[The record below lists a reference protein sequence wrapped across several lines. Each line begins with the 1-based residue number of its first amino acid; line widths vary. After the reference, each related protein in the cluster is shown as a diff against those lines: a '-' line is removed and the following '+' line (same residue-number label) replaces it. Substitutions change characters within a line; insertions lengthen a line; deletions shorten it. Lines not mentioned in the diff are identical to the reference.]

1 MMRVLLLHS
10 EPLVADVVAAMLRGR
25 GYEVAL
31 AAGAPDAVLR
41 CSRHEAD
48 IVFIDLRTPRETP
61 VQDVVAL
68 LRRADPALAILCAED
83 GPGEPSSPGA
93 LGLHRPYSV
102 AAVAKLFGALFESRE
117 PAEAMAPG
125 TLQGLTSGGR
135 SAPGSAALSP

>member
-1 MMRVLLLHS
+1 MRVLLLHT

-31 AAGAPDAVLR
+31 AGSAQDAVLR

-48 IVFIDLRTPRETP
+48 IVFLDLRSGHEAP
-61 VQDVVAL
+61 VRDIVAL
-68 LRRADPALAILCAED
+68 LRRADPTLAILCAED

-102 AAVAKLFGALFESRE
+102 AAVANLFGTLFESRE
-117 PAEAMAPG
+117 FAEAVPPTA
-125 TLQGLTSGGR
+125 LHGLTCAQ
-135 SAPGSAALSP
+135 SAPKSAAISA